1 MTIKNATRIV
11 ALVLATMVGTV
22 SAGDRPFLAT
32 TSAAAEE
39 DDDNV
44 WALQG
49 WFDRAGRGASA
60 LHSVAEYSFNPTTS
74 VQLEWSRSRVRGEA
88 T

>member
-1 MTIKNATRIV
+1 MTMKKMTFSV
-11 ALVLATMVGTV
+11 ALVLAAMVGTAT
-22 SAGDRPFLAT
+22 AGDRPFVAT

-44 WALQG
+44 WAPQG

-60 LHSVAEYSFNPTTS
+60 LHSAAEYSFNPTTS
-74 VQLEWSRSRVRGEA
+74 VQLQ
-88 T
+88 